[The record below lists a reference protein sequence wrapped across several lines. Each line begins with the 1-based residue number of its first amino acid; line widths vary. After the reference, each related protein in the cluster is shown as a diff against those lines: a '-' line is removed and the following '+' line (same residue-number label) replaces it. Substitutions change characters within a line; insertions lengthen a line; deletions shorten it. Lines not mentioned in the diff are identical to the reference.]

1 MWDQIVA
8 FVFSIQ
14 FTALVLALIGIYAL
28 LWYIIENFKSVIQVI
43 RSFLV
48 PYFQPQE
55 DLPLSERFGSWA
67 GMNEKWNVMIIAD
80 KNINCLSEI
89 NEHKYKLVAKND
101 FCLELSIPWQYLTV
115 DVCQHIE
122 VDSHAWKR
130 YVVLCYGV
138 TYTVREKKSDREENP
153 VFCS

>member
-67 GMNEKWNVMIIAD
+67 GMNEKWIVMIIAD

-89 NEHKYKLVAKND
+89 YK
-101 FCLELSIPWQYLTV
+101 
-115 DVCQHIE
+115 H
-122 VDSHAWKR
+122 
-130 YVVLCYGV
+130 
-138 TYTVREKKSDREENP
+138 
-153 VFCS
+153 

>member
-1 MWDQIVA
+1 MLLTSIKMWDQIVA

-67 GMNEKWNVMIIAD
+67 GMNEK
-80 KNINCLSEI
+80 
-89 NEHKYKLVAKND
+89 
-101 FCLELSIPWQYLTV
+101 
-115 DVCQHIE
+115 
-122 VDSHAWKR
+122 
-130 YVVLCYGV
+130 
-138 TYTVREKKSDREENP
+138 
-153 VFCS
+153 

>member
-14 FTALVLALIGIYAL
+14 FTVVVLALIGIYAL

-89 NEHKYKLVAKND
+89 NEH
-101 FCLELSIPWQYLTV
+101 
-115 DVCQHIE
+115 
-122 VDSHAWKR
+122 
-130 YVVLCYGV
+130 
-138 TYTVREKKSDREENP
+138 
-153 VFCS
+153 

>member
-80 KNINCLSEI
+80 KNINCLSQI
-89 NEHKYKLVAKND
+89 NEH
-101 FCLELSIPWQYLTV
+101 
-115 DVCQHIE
+115 
-122 VDSHAWKR
+122 
-130 YVVLCYGV
+130 
-138 TYTVREKKSDREENP
+138 
-153 VFCS
+153 

>member
-89 NEHKYKLVAKND
+89 NEH
-101 FCLELSIPWQYLTV
+101 
-115 DVCQHIE
+115 
-122 VDSHAWKR
+122 
-130 YVVLCYGV
+130 
-138 TYTVREKKSDREENP
+138 
-153 VFCS
+153 

>member
-89 NEHKYKLVAKND
+89 YK
-101 FCLELSIPWQYLTV
+101 
-115 DVCQHIE
+115 H
-122 VDSHAWKR
+122 
-130 YVVLCYGV
+130 
-138 TYTVREKKSDREENP
+138 
-153 VFCS
+153 

>member
-14 FTALVLALIGIYAL
+14 FTVVVLALIGIYAL

-67 GMNEKWNVMIIAD
+67 GMNEK
-80 KNINCLSEI
+80 
-89 NEHKYKLVAKND
+89 
-101 FCLELSIPWQYLTV
+101 
-115 DVCQHIE
+115 
-122 VDSHAWKR
+122 
-130 YVVLCYGV
+130 
-138 TYTVREKKSDREENP
+138 
-153 VFCS
+153 

>member
-67 GMNEKWNVMIIAD
+67 GMNEKWIVMIIAD

-89 NEHKYKLVAKND
+89 NEH
-101 FCLELSIPWQYLTV
+101 
-115 DVCQHIE
+115 
-122 VDSHAWKR
+122 
-130 YVVLCYGV
+130 
-138 TYTVREKKSDREENP
+138 
-153 VFCS
+153 

>member
-67 GMNEKWNVMIIAD
+67 GMNEK
-80 KNINCLSEI
+80 
-89 NEHKYKLVAKND
+89 
-101 FCLELSIPWQYLTV
+101 
-115 DVCQHIE
+115 
-122 VDSHAWKR
+122 
-130 YVVLCYGV
+130 
-138 TYTVREKKSDREENP
+138 
-153 VFCS
+153 